1 MEQSIPRQ
9 LQADLL
15 LIPAAF
21 PGSIPSTRFWVFQEL
36 LPQCWVQ
43 FKVFMPVP
51 KACGALPPCNQ
62 QSPYLSSTPRAP
74 PWISAVGPRELSFPR
89 AGTPALEPNTP
100 ALSIRAGAWQTSGC
114 AYKAVFVPARLP
126 ARHFSLI
133 FFVLGHIQCRE
144 DKLLKIIWIS
154 AYFNPGQPDRAATGD

>member
-1 MEQSIPRQ
+1 MEQSTPQQ

-36 LPQCWVQ
+36 LSQCWVQ
-43 FKVFMPVP
+43 FKVFTPVP

-89 AGTPALEPNTP
+89 AGTVSCCGHLPWNPTPRHCPSEPELGKPQAVLTRLFLFLQGSRPGTSAL
-100 ALSIRAGAWQTSGC
+100 
-114 AYKAVFVPARLP
+114 
-126 ARHFSLI
+126 FSL
-133 FFVLGHIQCRE
+133 
-144 DKLLKIIWIS
+144 S
-154 AYFNPGQPDRAATGD
+154 